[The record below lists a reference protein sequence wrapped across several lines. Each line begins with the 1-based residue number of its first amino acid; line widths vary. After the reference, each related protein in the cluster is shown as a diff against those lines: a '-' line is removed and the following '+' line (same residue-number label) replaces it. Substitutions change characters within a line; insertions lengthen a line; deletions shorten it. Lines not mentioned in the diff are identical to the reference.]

1 MEQLSLSQNQFIEE
15 IANIHEQQLEQQYH
29 DYKKTNLS
37 VALRIEMIERSL
49 KLEAGRILIET
60 LDGVLL
66 GFIWGRI
73 EAVGCKVVIEMLYV
87 HPEYRHQG
95 IGAKLK
101 SSIEAW
107 GMSHGAQKIESTVA
121 YSNKKMIEM
130 NLNMNYQVEKVIMSK
145 KLSVIN
151 EDNNN

>member
-1 MEQLSLSQNQFIEE
+1 MEQLSLSQNRFIEE
-15 IANIHEQQLEQQYH
+15 IANIHEQQLEQQYY

-49 KLEAGRILIET
+49 KLEAGRILIQT
-60 LDGVLL
+60 LDGVLQ
-66 GFIWGRI
+66 GFVWARI

-87 HPEYRHQG
+87 HPEYRHLS

-101 SSIEAW
+101 SSIESW
-107 GMSHGAQKIESTVA
+107 GISQGAQKIESTVA
-121 YSNKKMIEM
+121 YSNKQMIEM
-130 NLNMNYQVEKVIMSK
+130 NLNMDYQVEKIIMSK

>member
-60 LDGVLL
+60 VDAVLL

-73 EAVGCKVVIEMLYV
+73 EADGCKVVIEMLYV

-95 IGAKLK
+95 IGGKLK

-107 GMSHGAQKIESTVA
+107 GVSHGVQKIESTVA

-130 NLNMNYQVEKVIMSK
+130 NLNMDYQVEKVIMSK